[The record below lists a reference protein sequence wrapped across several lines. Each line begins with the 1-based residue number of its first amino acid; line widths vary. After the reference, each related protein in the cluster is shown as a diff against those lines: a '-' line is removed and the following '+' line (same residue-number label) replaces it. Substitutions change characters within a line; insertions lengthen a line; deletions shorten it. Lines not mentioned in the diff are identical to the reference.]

1 MQIDGGSEILI
12 FTLLILNKRL
22 YYNHNNDYNI
32 VVNLKFVLASDLL
45 VIEKRFTAKPHLDLV
60 EIPKSY
66 LVKAG
71 DGSYVIT
78 EDNTIQVFH
87 FGMTPQN
94 ASNQL
99 NITTARAEGKKNGND
114 DSFYNGSKAIFL
126 LPEFKKPI
134 FSQRCIVIADAF
146 YAMSD
151 RPYLVYLQNKVRP
164 IGFAGVYDIWQNP
177 NTKETVNGFAIITI
191 ASNSMLQSIGVKR
204 MPVILPPHYETDWLK
219 NTLTLSKVLNYLV
232 PFSAEKMNAYPV
244 SEMVNVGGV
253 NDISLLKP
261 IGEKL
266 RIESTP
272 MPIVRSHYPHKTKPA
287 SSDPWFKSEVKE

>member
-1 MQIDGGSEILI
+1 M
-12 FTLLILNKRL
+12 
-22 YYNHNNDYNI
+22 YYI
-32 VVNLKFVLASDLL
+32 LASELK

-151 RPYLVYLQNKVRP
+151 NKPYLVYLQNKIRP
-164 IGFAGVYDIWQNP
+164 IGIAGVYDVWQNTQ
-177 NTKETVNGFAIITI
+177 TKEIFKCFAIITI

-219 NTLTLSKVLNYLV
+219 NTLTLSKVLTYLV
-232 PFSAEKMNAYPV
+232 AFPSEKMNAYPV
-244 SEMVNVGGV
+244 SEMANANGV

-266 RIESTP
+266 QKEELPAMI
-272 MPIVRSHYPHKTKPA
+272 IRSHYPHKTKPT
-287 SSDPWFKSEVKE
+287 SNEPWFKSGGKG

>member
-1 MQIDGGSEILI
+1 MHYI
-12 FTLLILNKRL
+12 
-22 YYNHNNDYNI
+22 
-32 VVNLKFVLASDLL
+32 LASDLL
-45 VIEKRFTAKPHLDLV
+45 VIEKRFTAKTHLDLI

-66 LVKAG
+66 SVKAG
-71 DGSYVIT
+71 DDSYVIT
-78 EDNTIQVFH
+78 EDNTIQVLH

-126 LPEFKKPI
+126 LPEFKRPI

-151 RPYLVYLQNKVRP
+151 KPYLVYLQNKIRP
-164 IGFAGVYDIWQNP
+164 IGFAGVYDVWENP
-177 NTKETVNGFAIITI
+177 LTKEIIKGFAIITI

-204 MPVILPPHYETDWLK
+204 MPVILPVNYEIDWLK
-219 NTLTLSKVLNYLV
+219 NTLTLSKVLSYLQ
-232 PFSAEKMNAYPV
+232 PFPSEKMNAYPV
-244 SEMVNVGGV
+244 SDLVNVDRV
-253 NDISLLKP
+253 NDLSLLKP

-266 RIESTP
+266 QKEELPATI
-272 MPIVRSHYPHKTKPA
+272 IRSHYPHKTK
-287 SSDPWFKSEVKE
+287 STSNEPWFKGGGKG